1 MFLLNRETLPQSQ
14 VGGGAGGGG
23 GQIHTN
29 PSEELAG
36 NPGNNKMRA
45 GDYGIL
51 GAGIGIFIVVGIAC
65 YYIVGWCRRRNG
77 NAASAGSG
85 DSGIELQIQNPAFN
99 HSTATTLNAK
109 STPNA
114 KSNFPEENESASTLL
129 PDSEPLGLPSEGTP
143 FPLLCLSH
151 SAYVLDG
158 EHIFEANSVAAPPT
172 ARPPTAPSTPVVV
185 PPPPPSR
192 RGRPLLR

>member
-1 MFLLNRETLPQSQ
+1 MFLLNRDALPQSQ

-36 NPGNNKMRA
+36 NPGNGKMSA
-45 GDYGIL
+45 GDYGIIG
-51 GAGIGIFIVVGIAC
+51 GAIGILVVVGIAC
-65 YYIVGWCRRRNG
+65 YYIIGWCRRRNP
-77 NAASAGSG
+77 ASPGSG

-114 KSNFPEENESASTLL
+114 KSNFPEEDESASTLL
-129 PDSEPLGLPSEGTP
+129 PDSGPLGLPSEALP
-143 FPLLCLSH
+143 FPTFISP
-151 SAYVLDG
+151 
-158 EHIFEANSVAAPPT
+158 APPG
-172 ARPPTAPSTPVVV
+172 
-185 PPPPPSR
+185 R
-192 RGRPLLR
+192 RGPFFF